1 MGFKKISEREKQK
14 LCKRQPISFIKFID
28 CISHLLEKLICADQN
43 PSKFRK
49 NNDIFKL
56 TFLSVCDT
64 KHRIS

>member
-28 CISHLLEKLICADQN
+28 CISHLLEKLICANQN
-43 PSKFRK
+43 PSKFRTDS
-49 NNDIFKL
+49 DIFKL

-64 KHRIS
+64 EHRIS

>member
-28 CISHLLEKLICADQN
+28 CISHLLEILICADQN

-49 NNDIFKL
+49 D
-56 TFLSVCDT
+56 SV
-64 KHRIS
+64 ISSS